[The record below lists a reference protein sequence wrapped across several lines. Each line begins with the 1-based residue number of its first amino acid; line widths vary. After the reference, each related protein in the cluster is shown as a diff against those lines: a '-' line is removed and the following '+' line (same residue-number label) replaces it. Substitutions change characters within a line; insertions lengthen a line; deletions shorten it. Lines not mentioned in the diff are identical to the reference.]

1 MVRKNL
7 DRIRGAVDVR
17 SETGKYTEFIL
28 KIPLTMAIIEGIT
41 VKIGTSFYSIPLND
55 ILEFFKARP
64 GQITRTADGGETVNL
79 RGEILPLVKMWQV
92 FGLQGA
98 VEKPED
104 GILLVV
110 NAGGRKA
117 GLLIDEVLGN

>member
-1 MVRKNL
+1 M
-7 DRIRGAVDVR
+7 
-17 SETGKYTEFIL
+17 
-28 KIPLTMAIIEGIT
+28 
-41 VKIGTSFYSIPLND
+41 
-55 ILEFFKARP
+55 
-64 GQITRTADGGETVNL
+64 
-79 RGEILPLVKMWQV
+79 LPLVKMWQV

-117 GLLIDEVLGN
+117 GLLIDEVLGNQQIVIKSLSEYLGKVDGVSGCSILGDGSVSFIVDTGRLLSLVLE